1 MKVVLSRDR
10 DGTLLMVVLEIS
22 VPSVMLLTVSIVVLR
37 KFHKFERKHLRIS
50 LKLNEASGNRPVEKC
65 VSKRLNGN
73 VSWAIQTNM
82 DIKKSE
88 ANNSKDYLQDICYSR
103 YRRSF
108 VKKALGTLKE

>member
-10 DGTLLMVVLEIS
+10 DGTLSMVV
-22 VPSVMLLTVSIVVLR
+22 M
-37 KFHKFERKHLRIS
+37 ERR
-50 LKLNEASGNRPVEKC
+50 

-73 VSWAIQTNM
+73 ASWVVQTNM

-88 ANNSKDYLQDICYSR
+88 ANNSKDEWPDICYSR

-108 VKKALGTLKE
+108 VKKSLGTLKGPVTLNDLWCLLSCDPGLAYDMIF

>member
-10 DGTLLMVVLEIS
+10 DGTLLMVV
-22 VPSVMLLTVSIVVLR
+22 
-37 KFHKFERKHLRIS
+37 
-50 LKLNEASGNRPVEKC
+50 VEKC